1 MDETEKKIFEA
12 AMDVFSEDGYEGATT
27 RRIAEKAGVNEVTL
41 FRRFQS
47 KEKILQCVI
56 TRGLEA
62 ILQSLDSIFLMEKGE
77 KLGDCLRN
85 LGHKLSQLI
94 SENIGWILLLIQEGR
109 KRREVREALSTV
121 PNPVVGRLVHFFE
134 EQIQS
139 GNMRK
144 VNPRTAAIAFESHV
158 FYNALARAIV
168 NEEILGDSEKEL
180 DEFIDIL
187 LKGISKR

>member
-1 MDETEKKIFEA
+1 
-12 AMDVFSEDGYEGATT
+12 
-27 RRIAEKAGVNEVTL
+27 
-41 FRRFQS
+41 
-47 KEKILQCVI
+47 
-56 TRGLEA
+56 
-62 ILQSLDSIFLMEKGE
+62 
-77 KLGDCLRN
+77 
-85 LGHKLSQLI
+85 
-94 SENIGWILLLIQEGR
+94 LLLIQEGR
-109 KRREVREALSTV
+109 KRREVREALSTI